1 MVQLFVK
8 ERKAGNANKDKGQ
21 HKLFGVHS
29 RLNSESGADFA
40 GMVEFPLGW
49 CVSRLDGVYSVTL
62 EELKQNHGLLVE
74 GSWEHLDFDEDTKQ
88 FMKHLIQNNHD
99 LLKEADIKIMTLH
112 GSKGK
117 ESDNVV
123 LYTDFGADEYQ
134 SNFIEG
140 EFEKS
145 PDNEH
150 RLFFV
155 GVTRTKQKLYLL
167 QSEEGTGYVI

>member
-1 MVQLFVK
+1 M
-8 ERKAGNANKDKGQ
+8 
-21 HKLFGVHS
+21 
-29 RLNSESGADFA
+29 
-40 GMVEFPLGW
+40 
-49 CVSRLDGVYSVTL
+49 Y
-62 EELKQNHGLLVE
+62 
-74 GSWEHLDFDEDTKQ
+74 TK
-88 FMKHLIQNNHD
+88 
-99 LLKEADIKIMTLH
+99 LH
-112 GSKGK
+112 GSKGR
-117 ESDNVV
+117 ECDNVV
-123 LYTDFGADEYQ
+123 LYTDFGADENQ